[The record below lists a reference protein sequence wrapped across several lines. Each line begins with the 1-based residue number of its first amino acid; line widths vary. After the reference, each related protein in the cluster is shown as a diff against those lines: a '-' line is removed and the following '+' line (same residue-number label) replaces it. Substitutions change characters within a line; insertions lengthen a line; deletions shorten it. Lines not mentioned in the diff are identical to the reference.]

1 VRRRCDV
8 QRYSSLARSAAVRS
22 KSSSWSDSS
31 SLSLVLFRS
40 PSDWTLDWYTLCWRE
55 VTCFVDEAVLGFRR
69 TRLTGENVKPNVGC
83 LRDKVRIGRAGEYFE
98 LARNC
103 LRGEVRI
110 GRVGEYFEPTR
121 NR

>member
-1 VRRRCDV
+1 M
-8 QRYSSLARSAAVRS
+8 
-22 KSSSWSDSS
+22 
-31 SLSLVLFRS
+31 
-40 PSDWTLDWYTLCWRE
+40 
-55 VTCFVDEAVLGFRR
+55 DEAILGFRR
-69 TRLTGENVKPNVGC
+69 IRLTRKNIKLNIGC